1 MSRFAF
7 DTARPMLRG
16 EELGDLQWLNHGA
29 YQLKGI
35 DEPIEVCEVRVAG
48 HATSPPTT
56 NEKASRLS
64 TDGDQVLGWR
74 PALEQLVPG
83 TRWKLIEKLGE
94 GGFGEVWLGQHEVL
108 KEKRVF
114 KFCFQLDRVRSLK
127 RELTLFRILKEKVGE
142 HPNIAAIRDVNFDTA
157 PYYIEM
163 DYVAGQDLKAWCEA
177 QGGAARVSEAVKLE
191 VVAQMADA
199 LQAAH
204 ECGIMHRD
212 VKPGNL
218 LISNLRS
225 DSSNPKSVTAKLT
238 DFGIGQVLSEEYLAG
253 MTRAGFTQTM
263 IGSSSSATGTQL
275 YMAPELLAGQPA
287 SARSDIYSL
296 GVVLYQLL
304 IGDFSKAVTIDWARR
319 ITDPV
324 LREDLEKCFAGDP
337 QERFA
342 DAGQLARNLR
352 ASSERRAD
360 FTLQARAAARGR
372 LARRTTVGFALVAAV
387 LLLAL
392 FSYKQGGESGR
403 EAPPVKLA
411 VLPLVNHSGVTNDF
425 FANEMTDDL
434 IGKLGQISGLRVI
447 GRASVMQLKGTTNSM
462 PEIARQLNVD
472 AVVQGT
478 LKRERDKVQM
488 TVRLFQG
495 ATGLQLLSTNY
506 ERDLQDLFGLQNE
519 IALASASKLKVK
531 LHPEEQV
538 RLAYAPRVNPTALDL
553 YYRGKA
559 LTDDDDANNQEQIR
573 LYQGA
578 VEISK
583 DFAPAWAALA
593 GAYSHRFYWIEPE
606 PDKQWKRKAQD
617 AVLTAITLNPNLAEA
632 WTQNGRLHWG
642 PGNFDHEEAIKLFDR
657 ALQLNPSSVEALKW
671 IAIVFTHTGFFN
683 EGIAKKNESA
693 ALDPLVSGL
702 TSAFPLLFKG
712 EYQQSLLLWPKSDRD
727 VFTPAHG
734 SHWAWALFADHQ
746 TNAAKAKVEEY
757 LKNSK
762 DRPGELAAVKAVL
775 LAAEGDDTNSI
786 AQIKIAEKKTETS
799 FGETHHATY
808 FIACAYVRLNKKV
821 EALKWLIQTADTG
834 FPCYPLFRDDPNL
847 DKLRTDAGFKDFLKK
862 AGN

>member
-1 MSRFAF
+1 MAESGTKSFALSPRDPDRRHRSGLVTLLFTDMVGSTALKQRLGDRASSAFFDQHHQIVRQTLARFASGLEIETAGDSFLITFDTPSDAVKFALLLQSRLQVLSVEQKAGALDRIGIHVGEVVIKEDQPTAKPRDLYGIPIDTCARIMSLAAGGQTLMSRFAF

-114 KFCFQLDRVRSLK
+114 KFCFQLERVRSLK

-163 DYVAGQDLKAWCEA
+163 DYVAGQDLKAWCDT
-177 QGGAARVSEAVKLE
+177 QGGAAQVPEAVKLE

-204 ECGIMHRD
+204 ECGIVHRD

-263 IGSSSSATGTQL
+263 MGSSSSATGTQL

-319 ITDPV
+319 IEDPL
-324 LREDLEKCFAGDP
+324 LREDLVKCFAGDP
-337 QERFA
+337 
-342 DAGQLARNLR
+342 
-352 ASSERRAD
+352 
-360 FTLQARAAARGR
+360 
-372 LARRTTVGFALVAAV
+372 
-387 LLLAL
+387 
-392 FSYKQGGESGR
+392 
-403 EAPPVKLA
+403 
-411 VLPLVNHSGVTNDF
+411 
-425 FANEMTDDL
+425 
-434 IGKLGQISGLRVI
+434 
-447 GRASVMQLKGTTNSM
+447 
-462 PEIARQLNVD
+462 
-472 AVVQGT
+472 
-478 LKRERDKVQM
+478 
-488 TVRLFQG
+488 
-495 ATGLQLLSTNY
+495 
-506 ERDLQDLFGLQNE
+506 
-519 IALASASKLKVK
+519 
-531 LHPEEQV
+531 
-538 RLAYAPRVNPTALDL
+538 
-553 YYRGKA
+553 
-559 LTDDDDANNQEQIR
+559 
-573 LYQGA
+573 
-578 VEISK
+578 
-583 DFAPAWAALA
+583 
-593 GAYSHRFYWIEPE
+593 
-606 PDKQWKRKAQD
+606 
-617 AVLTAITLNPNLAEA
+617 
-632 WTQNGRLHWG
+632 
-642 PGNFDHEEAIKLFDR
+642 
-657 ALQLNPSSVEALKW
+657 
-671 IAIVFTHTGFFN
+671 
-683 EGIAKKNESA
+683 
-693 ALDPLVSGL
+693 
-702 TSAFPLLFKG
+702 
-712 EYQQSLLLWPKSDRD
+712 
-727 VFTPAHG
+727 
-734 SHWAWALFADHQ
+734 
-746 TNAAKAKVEEY
+746 
-757 LKNSK
+757 
-762 DRPGELAAVKAVL
+762 
-775 LAAEGDDTNSI
+775 
-786 AQIKIAEKKTETS
+786 
-799 FGETHHATY
+799 
-808 FIACAYVRLNKKV
+808 
-821 EALKWLIQTADTG
+821 
-834 FPCYPLFRDDPNL
+834 
-847 DKLRTDAGFKDFLKK
+847 
-862 AGN
+862 